1 MNENK
6 NAIAYVS
13 NLISGLLPTAEIRFA
28 LQHHV
33 EYRFIIGIENNNI
46 DIYFGRDVM
55 DDFEVALEKYRDT
68 NYYHTLE
75 NRIKFQIY
83 VLLGKEGLLS
93 GFDIS
98 PEILCEKGEWIEYRK
113 VDVEFEEWFCEI
125 MYEGLKLLS
134 NFLDTILSGTSV
146 ELKEMEAEKVFTD
159 DLIKYYE
166 DNKHLRSSGA
176 KIQNLSFLKAAAVC
190 MIIEKE
196 ISRKETTI
204 PRLRKGYDK
213 EIYDIVSEIRQDSF
227 KDIKLPECIY
237 DYAAQRETGMEDKQK
252 IQEMRP
258 TIGAENSKLDQLLEK
273 LGPRLR
279 ERREGAWLTFRSDN
293 PDRLS
298 QSANSMVE
306 LLDKVISQVCQNT
319 ELSVFLKNKY
329 QTHEKTDWVDVTRKW
344 ISETKSNLHRVK
356 HHVDNQSEKLTEVLL
371 RSVESIILVILE

>member
-33 EYRFIIGIENNNI
+33 EYYFIIGVENNNI
-46 DIYFGRDVM
+46 DVYFGRDVM

-93 GFDIS
+93 DFDIS
-98 PEILCEKGEWIEYRK
+98 SEILDEKGEWIEYRK
-113 VDVEFEEWFCEI
+113 IDVEFEEWFCEI

-134 NFLDTILSGTSV
+134 NCFDTILSGTSV
-146 ELKEMEAEKVFTD
+146 ELKEVEADKEFTD

-166 DNKHLRSSGA
+166 DKKHLRNSGA
-176 KIQNLSFLKAAAVC
+176 EIQSLSFLKAAAVC
-190 MIIEKE
+190 VIIDKE
-196 ISRKETTI
+196 ISRKGTAI

-213 EIYDIVSEIRQDSF
+213 EIYAIVSEIRKDLF

-237 DYAAQRETGMEDKQK
+237 EYAIQRKTKVEDKQI

-258 TIGAENSKLDQLLEK
+258 TIGGENIKLDQLLEK
-273 LGPRLR
+273 LDPRLR
-279 ERREGAWLTFRSDN
+279 RRREGAWLTFRSDN

-298 QSANSMVE
+298 QAANSMVE
-306 LLDKVISQVCQNT
+306 LLDQVITQVCKDT
-319 ELSVFLKNKY
+319 ELAVFLKEKY
-329 QTHEKTDWVDVTRKW
+329 QTHENTGWVDVTRKW
-344 ISETKSNLHRVK
+344 ISEIKNNLQRVK
-356 HHVDNQSEKLTEVLL
+356 HHVDKQSEKLTEVLL
-371 RSVESIILVILE
+371 TNAEGIILVILE

>member
-33 EYRFIIGIENNNI
+33 EYHFIIGVENNNI
-46 DIYFGRDVM
+46 DVYFGRDVM
-55 DDFEVALEKYRDT
+55 DDFEAALEKYRDT

-93 GFDIS
+93 DFDIS
-98 PEILCEKGEWIEYRK
+98 SEILNEKGEWIEYRK

-146 ELKEMEAEKVFTD
+146 EIKEMEAEKVFTD

-176 KIQNLSFLKAAAVC
+176 EIQNLSFLKAAAVC

-213 EIYDIVSEIRQDSF
+213 KIYDIVSEIRQDSF

-237 DYAAQRETGMEDKQK
+237 DYAAQRKTGMEDKQK

-258 TIGAENSKLDQLLEK
+258 TIGVENSKLDQLLEK

-279 ERREGAWLTFRSDN
+279 ERREGAWLTFRSGN

-306 LLDKVISQVCQNT
+306 LLDQVISQVCRDT
-319 ELSVFLKNKY
+319 ELAVFLKSKY
-329 QTHEKTDWVDVTRKW
+329 QTHEDTKWVDATRKW

-356 HHVDNQSEKLTEVLL
+356 HHVDYQSEKLTEGLL
-371 RSVESIILVILE
+371 TSAESIMLVILE